1 MAPAP
6 RMELVG
12 KRFVCVGDSGREL
25 DVSRIHEWHWR
36 AGVIRAVSYRESS
49 NRELSVYVEFDDLE
63 WEKREWVK
71 VYEDFQIFLVEHQLV
86 WAKRKNPSQ
95 TQGSKSK
102 QLQWPALTFKS
113 VVGKAV
119 LHLLIAIE
127 FFVDKQLNF
136 IPGDSAFQLY
146 QDDID
151 SLSPVL
157 RDNPPLHEEVKAW
170 VKEQKVQEIF
180 MQGPYSLNGYRVR
193 VYRQDSAT
201 QWFTGI
207 ITYHDLL
214 SRTMIVMNDQV
225 LEPQNVDPSMVQMTF
240 LDDVVH
246 SLLKG
251 ENIGITS
258 RRRSR
263 SNQNSPAIHGHY
275 TRAQANSPRPV
286 MNSQTTSGKQNQQQR
301 IIRSNKRKESDSS
314 IPEEDKIKEDKC
326 ENPVKEEPSKSK
338 TKQSVNKRR
347 KQEEGEKQVTLERLK
362 ADNNSDTESS
372 ESENPIN
379 KVILDS
385 FSEQSSETELKTK
398 ITSDDTKNEGKPQ
411 NHTGTG
417 EQMVI
422 DNSTPCD
429 ERQEVKKDNEMQEPE
444 PVDKK
449 IDLQRTE
456 FGHQQSIKSHEV
468 TRGCIVEVK
477 TVSESVSSE
486 PSPDTMKKPSVQNS
500 ISDISNG
507 ALSDNLLHKATNIH
521 SHSLAS
527 QNLEINFI
535 NPTHSNINMRT
546 SDIQK
551 SEADLH
557 LNNKIICEIKS
568 QVNTFSTVNETNNR
582 SEKEKTANALGL
594 QPNTSIH
601 ITNKTNKLNK
611 TNTSPDMLKPKIS
624 YSCSPAAL
632 VTKSTSRCKNESSR
646 SSFQHVGARTIVETT
661 KSPLIVD
668 KNEHFTV
675 YRDPA
680 LVGPDTGAKPLSP
693 YLHPHLHPLHTSP
706 HSSCLTANSSHP
718 ALRAASHHL
727 SGSPRTSA
735 TNNCHVLSSAPPHSV
750 HSSHHLP
757 AVLPGVPSASLVC
770 GHLDSVHVRN
780 LNPLSL
786 AHHQQQF
793 LQQHSPQL
801 LGQNHPSAYNQLGLY
816 PILWQY
822 PNGTHLSPGL
832 SMTSS
837 KWVHPENPLSAE
849 ASLRRNASS
858 PWLPQH
864 TTVTSAD
871 SLGLLSHIPVRPASA
886 EPHRPLKLASHSS
899 PPLSK
904 ATADHQK
911 EEIDKKTSVNSK
923 RSVTAVQMKLELNHD
938 RHSHGLESQLA
949 RGFTSTAFC
958 QSKEKRSPQEQSE
971 NHNKYNEERR
981 RILQESIEVAR
992 FASTIKTNE
1001 AAKDAYSRIP
1011 SLPADGLKPQSIKQD
1026 RETEHCAIELY
1037 TSKNSVPHS
1046 MPQSNYFTTLSNSV
1060 VNEPPRLYL
1069 SKDTIHPYAEK
1080 TNPSTPTLL
1089 PYNKTLSKPPPLIKH
1104 HPESEGLVVKITEQ
1118 FSHQVTSQATS
1129 SNNIDHGRTREQ
1141 LSISPSNPLRGMPS
1155 LHRAPVYQ
1163 PSSHHI
1169 TERKEGNYR
1178 NLSPPTL
1185 TPIQPVNAAKISE
1198 LQKPPTLLPEP
1209 RADGKICMHNSAVAS
1224 LDAWKNVKPVCRLEN
1239 NNKVASASVIVKPP
1253 SIAKQENKVEIQT
1266 NSKDSG
1272 RERLLMQSN
1281 PIDDLKA
1288 SKVKEVWRTNLPN
1301 VNLDTTGTEHEK
1313 NFKALLPDNNSKS
1326 VAATDLL
1333 CKSSTDSSASATPAT
1348 KILSS
1353 NETNITYCSS
1363 YTTLTNSVAGH
1374 VVPKTSTHFGTQI
1387 QECKINTTSATVF
1400 STAAA
1405 RTGSTTQ
1412 NNTGV
1417 SNTIDYYQ
1425 LKKHKAA
1432 LAMAHSG
1439 STTAN
1444 NSNESASLK
1453 SEKSAASLSPS
1464 NTGTI
1469 DVSCQASSV
1478 TNGQIIQSSQPSYHT
1493 KLKKAWLT
1501 RHSEEDKNTTKVGN
1515 TETTGKDARKLII
1528 VHPLASTS
1536 NDVDKT
1542 GQSEEEKTEQ
1552 EERKTRRGTK
1562 RIYESGSESD
1572 ASDESENKS
1581 EHRVK
1586 RQPKPT
1592 YKKRQND
1599 LQKRKADTEREE
1611 EEVKP
1616 HGTLYRNTKEKEKNK
1631 IKLQS
1636 DGLPR
1641 SVLKDWRK
1649 VKKLKQT
1656 GEPFLQDGSCSEIAP
1671 NLQKCRECR
1680 MVRYRKNEEFSQS
1693 AVFCRFYYF
1702 RRLAFS
1708 KNAVLRIDG
1717 FSTPDQ
1723 YDDEAI
1729 NLWLPSDSTDVDLD
1743 VGSSKYILRNIGD
1756 KFCQIETS
1764 EKNAMS
1770 WLKPDAKIAWKRAVK
1785 GVQEMCDACEATL
1798 FNIHWVCQKCG
1809 FVVCLDCYEARE
1821 RRGSKADKEI
1831 YVWLKCVKGQVHDSK
1846 NLMPTQII
1854 PVLMDIG
1861 DIMRSI
1867 KGTQEIAPQD
1877 PSTSEQSVQ
1886 LTKLS
1891 TTNGVSQS
1899 ALNQNTIISVAK
1911 QHSACENPKTNGNS
1925 NSPENDITT
1934 EKTKESPLAKAV
1946 KIEIS
1951 QVGKKE
1957 DCKTT
1962 TVCLTNE
1969 HGSTLRDLLT
1979 STAEKLQLGSTD
1991 AGIAFAP
1998 VFSAGTPTGRG
2009 ARSMPN
2015 LLDDII
2021 ASVVE
2026 NKIPASKS
2034 MKFSCKEGTKQN
2046 SQGEAKK
2053 LNVDMISKIH
2063 SEVPHSWLCDGFLL
2077 WLQDPGNPSNWKIF
2091 RECWRRDQPVLV
2103 SGVHKKLNSN
2113 IWKPE
2118 SFREEFRDQKVDL
2131 INYKDGSMIS
2141 SVRIQDFWD
2150 GFEDLTKRFKSKSGE
2165 SMLLKLKDW
2174 PSGEDFR
2181 TTMPSRFDDLMKNL
2195 PLPEYCDPEGNL
2207 NLASRLPNFF
2217 VRPDLGP
2224 RLYSAY
2230 GQSTIKEHGTI
2241 NLHLDIADVVNVLV
2255 YVGVPKGNGNN
2266 HRAAILTKI
2275 DEDEVDET
2283 TKKRLKDGDET
2294 PGALWHIF
2302 SAKDTNK
2309 IRAFLQKANEEQD
2322 QDQESLEHDPIRD
2335 QTCYLNKKLRR
2346 KLYEECGIRSWSIFQ
2361 FLGDAV
2367 LIPAGA
2373 LRQMQS
2379 IYSCIQVSEDFVSPE
2394 HTVQSF
2400 HLTQELRHQSKHE
2413 INYEDKLQIKNII
2426 YHSVKDAVGI
2436 LRMHEEKLSNTQ
2448 QDA

>member
-1 MAPAP
+1 
-6 RMELVG
+6 
-12 KRFVCVGDSGREL
+12 
-25 DVSRIHEWHWR
+25 
-36 AGVIRAVSYRESS
+36 
-49 NRELSVYVEFDDLE
+49 
-63 WEKREWVK
+63 
-71 VYEDFQIFLVEHQLV
+71 
-86 WAKRKNPSQ
+86 
-95 TQGSKSK
+95 
-102 QLQWPALTFKS
+102 
-113 VVGKAV
+113 
-119 LHLLIAIE
+119 
-127 FFVDKQLNF
+127 
-136 IPGDSAFQLY
+136 
-146 QDDID
+146 
-151 SLSPVL
+151 
-157 RDNPPLHEEVKAW
+157 
-170 VKEQKVQEIF
+170 

-263 SNQNSPAIHGHY
+263 SNQNSAAVHGHY
-275 TRAQANSPRPV
+275 TRAQANSPRPT
-286 MNSQTTSGKQNQQQR
+286 MNSQTASGKQSQQQQR

-314 IPEEDKIKEDKC
+314 VPEEDKIKEC
-326 ENPVKEEPSKSK
+326 ENPVKEDSSKNK
-338 TKQSVNKRR
+338 TKQSANKRR
-347 KQEEGEKQVTLERLK
+347 KPEEDEKQVTLERLK
-362 ADNNSDTESS
+362 ADNNFNTESS
-372 ESENPIN
+372 DSENSIN
-379 KVILDS
+379 KVIFYS
-385 FSEQSSETELKTK
+385 SSEQSSETELKNK
-398 ITSDDTKNEGKPQ
+398 ITSDDSKDEGKSQ
-411 NHTGTG
+411 NNAGTG

-422 DNSTPCD
+422 DNSSPCN
-429 ERQEVKKDNEMQEPE
+429 EMQEVKKDNETQRPE

-449 IDLQRTE
+449 IDLKKTE
-456 FGHQQSIKSHEV
+456 IGQSQSIKSQEV
-468 TRGCIVEVK
+468 TRGCIVEIK
-477 TVSESVSSE
+477 TTSKSVSEE
-486 PSPDTMKKPSVQNS
+486 TSPDIMLKPSVNKS

-507 ALSDNLLHKATNIH
+507 ILSDNLLHKAANIS

-527 QNLEINFI
+527 QKLKINFI
-535 NPTHSNINMRT
+535 NPMHSVINKRT
-546 SDIQK
+546 SDIRK

-557 LNNKIICEIKS
+557 LNNKISSKVKS
-568 QVNTFSTVNETNNR
+568 QVNTFSTVNETHNR
-582 SEKEKTANALGL
+582 SEKEKTSNVSGL
-594 QPNTSIH
+594 QSIASVHATDEINKPNKA
-601 ITNKTNKLNK
+601 N
-611 TNTSPDMLKPKIS
+611 PDTLKPKIS
-624 YSCSPAAL
+624 YPCSPAAS
-632 VTKSTSRCKNESSR
+632 VSRPTSRSKNESSR
-646 SSFQHVGARTIVETT
+646 SSFQPVGTRTVVETT

-680 LVGPDTGAKPLSP
+680 LVGPDTGAKSLSP
-693 YLHPHLHPLHTSP
+693 YLHPHLHPLHTSS
-706 HSSCLTANSSHP
+706 HSTCLTTNSSHP

-735 TNNCHVLSSAPPHSV
+735 ATNNAHALSSVPPQSV
-750 HSSHHLP
+750 HSSHLLP

-770 GHLDSVHVRN
+770 GHLDSVHARN
-780 LNPLSL
+780 LNPLTL

-793 LQQHSPQL
+793 LQQQSPQL
-801 LGQNHPSAYNQLGLY
+801 LGQTHPSAPYNQLGLY
-816 PILWQY
+816 PIIWQY
-822 PNGTHLSPGL
+822 PNGTHLSSGL

-837 KWVHPENPLSAE
+837 KWVHPDNPVSAE

-864 TTVTSAD
+864 TTMTSAD
-871 SLGLLSHIPVRPASA
+871 GLGLLSHIPVRPASA

-904 ATADHQK
+904 ATLDHQK
-911 EEIDKKTSVNSK
+911 EEIDKKTLIDSL
-923 RSVTAVQMKLELNHD
+923 RSVTPAQMKLEFDHE
-938 RHSHGLESQLA
+938 RHSYGLESQLP
-949 RGFTSTAFC
+949 RGFMSTVFC
-958 QSKEKRSPQEQSE
+958 QGKQKRSPQEQSDS
-971 NHNKYNEERR
+971 HNKYKEESR

-992 FASTIKTNE
+992 FASAIKTNE
-1001 AAKDAYSRIP
+1001 VVKDAYSRIP
-1011 SLPADGLKPQSIKQD
+1011 SLPTDSPKPQSIKQD

-1069 SKDTIHPYAEK
+1069 SKDTGHPYAEK
-1080 TNPSTPTLL
+1080 MNPSTPPLL
-1089 PYNKTLSKPPPLIKH
+1089 SYNKTLSKPPPLIKH
-1104 HPESEGLVVKITEQ
+1104 HPEGEGLVGKITEQ
-1118 FSHQVTSQATS
+1118 FTHQVTSQATNS
-1129 SNNIDHGRTREQ
+1129 SNIDHRRTREQ
-1141 LSISPSNPLRGMPS
+1141 LSSSPSNPVRGMPS

-1163 PSSHHI
+1163 PPSHHI
-1169 TERKEGNYR
+1169 AERKEGNYR

-1185 TPIQPVNAAKISE
+1185 TPIQPVNAAKLSE

-1209 RADGKICMHNSAVAS
+1209 SADVKTYMNNPAVVS
-1224 LDAWKNVKPVCRLEN
+1224 LDIWKTGAGSHGKPVCHLEN
-1239 NNKVASASVIVKPP
+1239 NKVLQVAPASVIVRPL
-1253 SIAKQENKVEIQT
+1253 STAKQENKVEIQS

-1272 RERLLMQSN
+1272 RERSLMQSN
-1281 PIDDLKA
+1281 PIDYLKA
-1288 SKVKEVWRTNLPN
+1288 SKVKEVWRIILPN
-1301 VNLDTTGTEHEK
+1301 LNLDTTGAEQEK
-1313 NFKALLPDNNSKS
+1313 SFKTFQPGNSS
-1326 VAATDLL
+1326 QSLAATNSLCSRRTDL
-1333 CKSSTDSSASATPAT
+1333 SAPAAPAT
-1348 KILSS
+1348 NILSG
-1353 NETNITYCSS
+1353 NETSITYSS
-1363 YTTLTNSVAGH
+1363 YTKVTNSVAGH
-1374 VVPKTSTHFGTQI
+1374 VIPKTSAKFGTHI
-1387 QECKINTTSATVF
+1387 QECKIKTTSAAVF
-1400 STAAA
+1400 STAGA

-1417 SNTIDYYQ
+1417 SNTTDYYQ

-1444 NSNESASLK
+1444 NNESASLK
-1453 SEKSAASLSPS
+1453 SEKSSASLSPH

-1469 DVSCQASSV
+1469 DTSLKANSL
-1478 TNGQIIQSSQPSYHT
+1478 TNGQTTQSSQPSYHT

-1501 RHSEEDKNTTKVGN
+1501 RHSEEDKNTSKIEN
-1515 TETTGKDARKLII
+1515 TETTEKDAKKLIT
-1528 VHPLASTS
+1528 VNPLASTS
-1536 NDVDKT
+1536 NDADKT

-1552 EERKTRRGTK
+1552 EERKMRRGTK

-1599 LQKRKADTEREE
+1599 LQKRKGEEREE

-1616 HGTLYRNTKEKEKNK
+1616 NGTLYRNTKEKEKSK

-1743 VGSSKYILRNIGD
+1743 VESSKYILRNVGD

-1764 EKNAMS
+1764 EKTAMT

-1821 RRGSKADKEI
+1821 RMGSKADKEL
-1831 YVWLKCVKGQVHDSK
+1831 YVWLKCVKGQVHDPKS
-1846 NLMPTQII
+1846 LMPTQII
-1854 PVLMDIG
+1854 PGTVLADLG
-1861 DIMRSI
+1861 DTMHSI
-1867 KGTQEIAPQD
+1867 KDNWEIAAHCPC
-1877 PSTSEQSVQ
+1877 TSEQTVQ
-1886 LTKLS
+1886 LAKLS
-1891 TTNGVSQS
+1891 STNGVSQS
-1899 ALNQNTIISVAK
+1899 ILNRNTIISVAK
-1911 QHSACENPKTNGNS
+1911 QHSSSQNPETNGS
-1925 NSPENDITT
+1925 STSPESNVTT
-1934 EKTKESPLAKAV
+1934 ESKLAPSDSPLRWLADLAERKAREEKKETKELPVSRAV
-1946 KIEIS
+1946 KIELN
-1951 QVGKKE
+1951 QVDKIE
-1957 DCKTT
+1957 NCKAA
-1962 TVCLTNE
+1962 TVCLSSE

-1979 STAEKLQLGSTD
+1979 TTAGKLRLGSTD

-1998 VFSAGTPTGRG
+1998 VFSVGTPTGRG

-2015 LLDDII
+2015 FLDDII

-2034 MKFSCKEGTKQN
+2034 VKLSGKEETKQN
-2046 SQGEAKK
+2046 AQGEVKK
-2053 LNVDMISKIH
+2053 LNLDTIIKNH
-2063 SEVPHSWLCDGFLL
+2063 SEVPHSWLCDGCLL

-2091 RECWRRDQPVLV
+2091 RECWRREQPVLV
-2103 SGVHKKLNSN
+2103 SGVHKKLNFN

-2118 SFREEFRDQKVDL
+2118 SFSEEFGDQKVDL
-2131 INYKDGSMIS
+2131 VNCKDGSIIS

-2150 GFEDLTKRFKSKSGE
+2150 GFEDLTKRLKSKSGE

-2181 TTMPSRFDDLMKNL
+2181 TMMPARYDDLMKSL

-2217 VRPDLGP
+2217 VQPDLGP
-2224 RLYSAY
+2224 KLYSAY
-2230 GQSTIKEHGTI
+2230 GQTTVKEHGTT

-2266 HRAAILTKI
+2266 HRAAFMKKIEEDEI
-2275 DEDEVDET
+2275 DEN

-2309 IRAFLQKANEEQD
+2309 IRGFLRKVNEELG
-2322 QDQESLEHDPIRD
+2322 QESFEHDPIRD
-2335 QTCYLNKKLRR
+2335 QICYLNKKLRR
-2346 KLYEECGIRSWSIFQ
+2346 RLYEECGIHSWSIFQ
-2361 FLGDAV
+2361 FLGDAF

-2394 HTVQSF
+2394 HAVQSF

-2413 INYEDKLQIKNII
+2413 INYEDKLQVKNII
-2426 YHSVKDAVGI
+2426 YHSIKDAVGT
-2436 LRMHEEKLSNTQ
+2436 LRMHEEKVSNTQ
-2448 QDA
+2448 QNA

>member
-1 MAPAP
+1 MAVGPELVLPAQWSIALLVDFLTSQFWKQ
-6 RMELVG
+6 RMETSEDL
-12 KRFVCVGDSGREL
+12 
-25 DVSRIHEWHWR
+25 
-36 AGVIRAVSYRESS
+36 
-49 NRELSVYVEFDDLE
+49 VYVEFDDLE

-102 QLQWPALTFKS
+102 QIQWPALTFKS

-136 IPGDSAFQLY
+136 IPGDNAFQLY

-263 SNQNSPAIHGHY
+263 SNQNSPAVHGHY
-275 TRAQANSPRPV
+275 TRAQANSPRPM
-286 MNSQTTSGKQNQQQR
+286 MNSQITSGKQNQQQQR
-301 IIRSNKRKESDSS
+301 INRSNKRKESDSS

-326 ENPVKEEPSKSK
+326 ENPVKEESSKNK

-347 KQEEGEKQVTLERLK
+347 KQEEGEKQATLERLK
-362 ADNNSDTESS
+362 DDNISDTESS
-372 ESENPIN
+372 ESENSIH

-385 FSEQSSETELKTK
+385 SFEQSSEMELKTK
-398 ITSDDTKNEGKPQ
+398 ITSDDTKDEGESQ
-411 NHTGTG
+411 FHTGTG
-417 EQMVI
+417 EQMVLG
-422 DNSTPCD
+422 NSTPCD
-429 ERQEVKKDNEMQEPE
+429 ETQEVKKHSEMQELE
-444 PVDKK
+444 PADKK

-456 FGHQQSIKSHEV
+456 FGHQQSIKSHEI
-468 TRGCIVEVK
+468 TRGCIIELK
-477 TVSESVSSE
+477 TTSESVCLE
-486 PSPDTMKKPSVQNS
+486 HSPDAMKNATVQKS

-507 ALSDNLLHKATNIH
+507 TLSDNLHHRIANIH

-527 QNLEINFI
+527 QNLEINLI
-535 NPTHSNINMRT
+535 SPVHLNINKHT
-546 SDIQK
+546 SAIQK
-551 SEADLH
+551 SKADLH
-557 LNNKIICEIKS
+557 LNNKITCEVRS
-568 QVNTFSTVNETNNR
+568 QINTFSTVSETNNR
-582 SEKEKTANALGL
+582 PEKEKTADASGL
-594 QPNTSIH
+594 QPNACNH
-601 ITNKTNKLNK
+601 AANKTNKLSK
-611 TNTSPDMLKPKIS
+611 TNTSLDTLKPKIS
-624 YSCSPAAL
+624 YPCSPTAS
-632 VTKSTSRCKNESSR
+632 VTKATSRCKNESSR
-646 SSFQHVGARTIVETT
+646 SIFQHVVTRTVVETT

-668 KNEHFTV
+668 RNERFTV

-680 LVGPDTGAKPLSP
+680 LVGLDTGTKPLSP
-693 YLHPHLHPLHTSP
+693 YFHPHLHPLHTSS
-706 HSSCLTANSSHP
+706 HSSCLTTNSSHP
-718 ALRAASHHL
+718 VLRTASHHL
-727 SGSPRTSA
+727 SGSPRPSA
-735 TNNCHVLSSAPPHSV
+735 TNNAHVLSSALPHSV

-780 LNPLSL
+780 LNPLTL

-801 LGQNHPSAYNQLGLY
+801 LSQAHPSAYSQLGLY
-816 PILWQY
+816 PIIWQY

-837 KWVHPENPLSAE
+837 KWVHPENPLSTE

-886 EPHRPLKLASHSS
+886 EPHRRLKLASHSS

-904 ATADHQK
+904 ATVDHQK
-911 EEIDKKTSVNSK
+911 EEIDKIASGNSK
-923 RSVTAVQMKLELNHD
+923 HLVTAAQMKLEFNHD

-958 QSKEKRSPQEQSE
+958 QSKETRSPQEQSE
-971 NHNKYNEERR
+971 SHNKYNEERR

-992 FASTIKTNE
+992 FASTIKINE
-1001 AAKDAYSRIP
+1001 VAKDAYSRIP
-1011 SLPADGLKPQSIKQD
+1011 SLPADGPKPQSIKQD
-1026 RETEHCAIELY
+1026 RETEHCAIEFY

-1069 SKDTIHPYAEK
+1069 SKDTVHPYAEK
-1080 TNPSTPTLL
+1080 TNSSTPTLL
-1089 PYNKTLSKPPPLIKH
+1089 SHNKTLSKPPPLIKH
-1104 HPESEGLVVKITEQ
+1104 HPESEGLVGKITEQ
-1118 FSHQVTSQATS
+1118 FSHQVTSQPTS

-1163 PSSHHI
+1163 SSSHHV
-1169 TERKEGNYR
+1169 TERREGNYR

-1209 RADGKICMHNSAVAS
+1209 RAGGKICVHNPAIAS
-1224 LDAWKNVKPVCRLEN
+1224 LDVWKTGKPVCHLEN
-1239 NNKVASASVIVKPP
+1239 KCKVAPASVIVKPH
-1253 SIAKQENKVEIQT
+1253 SIARQENKVEMQT
-1266 NSKDSG
+1266 NSKHSG
-1272 RERLLMQSN
+1272 GEGLLMQSN
-1281 PIDDLKA
+1281 PVDDLKA
-1288 SKVKEVWRTNLPN
+1288 SKIKEVWRTNLPT
-1301 VNLDTTGTEHEK
+1301 VNLDTTGAEHEK

-1326 VAATDLL
+1326 VAVTNLCNSRTDP
-1333 CKSSTDSSASATPAT
+1333 SASAAPETT
-1348 KILSS
+1348 ILSGS
-1353 NETNITYCSS
+1353 ETNVTYCSS
-1363 YTTLTNSVAGH
+1363 YTTLTNSVTGH
-1374 VVPKTSTHFGTQI
+1374 VAPKTSTHFGSQI
-1387 QECKINTTSATVF
+1387 QECRISTTSTAVL
-1400 STAAA
+1400 STATA
-1405 RTGSTTQ
+1405 RTGSATQ

-1439 STTAN
+1439 STTAH
-1444 NSNESASLK
+1444 SIESASPK
-1453 SEKSAASLSPS
+1453 SEKSAASLSPN

-1469 DVSCQASSV
+1469 DVPCKANSV
-1478 TNGQIIQSSQPSYHT
+1478 TNGQTIQSSYHT

-1501 RHSEEDKNTTKVGN
+1501 RHSEEDKNTSKVEN
-1515 TETTGKDARKLII
+1515 TETTGKDTKNLIP

-1536 NDVDKT
+1536 NDVHKT
-1542 GQSEEEKTEQ
+1542 GQSEEEKNEQ

-1586 RQPKPT
+1586 RKPKPT

-1599 LQKRKADTEREE
+1599 LQKRKADTEKEE

-1616 HGTLYRNTKEKEKNK
+1616 YSTVYRNTKEKEKNK

-1680 MVRYRKNEEFSQS
+1680 MVRYRKNEEFNQS

-1708 KNAVLRIDG
+1708 KNAVLRVDG

-1729 NLWLPSDSTDVDLD
+1729 NLWLPSDSTNMDLD
-1743 VGSSKYILRNIGD
+1743 IGSSKYILRTIGE
-1756 KFCQIETS
+1756 KFYQMETS
-1764 EKNAMS
+1764 EKTAMNL
-1770 WLKPDAKIAWKRAVK
+1770 LKPDAKIAWKRAVK

-1821 RRGSKADKEI
+1821 KRSSKADKEF

-1846 NLMPTQII
+1846 TLMPTQII
-1854 PVLMDIG
+1854 PDTVLTDIG
-1861 DIMRSI
+1861 DMMRSI
-1867 KGTQEIAPQD
+1867 KDIWEIARHD

-1886 LTKLS
+1886 FSKLF

-1899 ALNQNTIISVAK
+1899 VLNRNTIISVAK
-1911 QHSACENPKTNGNS
+1911 QRSACENPKTNGSS
-1925 NSPENDITT
+1925 NNPENDITT
-1934 EKTKESPLAKAV
+1934 EKIKELPVSKAV
-1946 KIEIS
+1946 KIELS
-1951 QVGKKE
+1951 QVDKE

-1962 TVCLTNE
+1962 TVCLNHE

-1979 STAEKLQLGSTD
+1979 STAGKLQLGSTD

-1998 VFSAGTPTGRG
+1998 VFSAGTPTSRG

-2034 MKFSCKEGTKQN
+2034 VKLSCKEGSKQN
-2046 SQGEAKK
+2046 SQGETKK
-2053 LNVDMISKIH
+2053 LNIDMISKSH
-2063 SEVPHSWLCDGFLL
+2063 SEIPHSWLCDGFLL

-2091 RECWRRDQPVLV
+2091 RECWRQDQPVLV

-2118 SFREEFRDQKVDL
+2118 SFCEEFGDQKVDL
-2131 INYKDGSMIS
+2131 VNYKDGSIIS

-2150 GFEDLTKRFKSKSGE
+2150 GFEDLTKRFKSKCGE

-2230 GQSTIKEHGTI
+2230 GQSTVKEHGTI
-2241 NLHLDIADVVNVLV
+2241 NLHLDIADVFNVLV
-2255 YVGVPKGNGNN
+2255 YIGVPKGNANN

-2275 DEDEVDET
+2275 EEDEIDEN

-2309 IRAFLQKANEEQD
+2309 IRTFLQKANED
-2322 QDQESLEHDPIRD
+2322 QGQESLEHDSIRD
-2335 QTCYLNKKLRR
+2335 HTCYLNKKLRL
-2346 KLYEECGIRSWSIFQ
+2346 KLYKECGIRSWSIFQ
-2361 FLGDAV
+2361 FLGDAL

-2373 LRQMQS
+2373 LRQMQN
-2379 IYSCIQVSEDFVSPE
+2379 IHSCIQVSEDFVSPE
-2394 HTVQSF
+2394 HTLQSF

-2413 INYEDKLQIKNII
+2413 INYEDKLQVKNII

-2436 LRMHEEKLSNTQ
+2436 LRMHKEKLSNAQ
-2448 QDA
+2448 QNA

>member
-12 KRFVCVGDSGREL
+12 KRFVCVGNSGREL
-25 DVSRIHEWHWR
+25 DVSRIHEWQWR
-36 AGVIRAVSYRESS
+36 AGVIRAVSYREAS

-71 VYEDFQIFLVEHQLV
+71 VYEDFQIFMVEHQLV

-102 QLQWPALTFKS
+102 QIQWPALTFKS

-157 RDNPPLHEEVKAW
+157 RDNPSLHEEVKAW

-263 SNQNSPAIHGHY
+263 SNQNSPAVHGHY

-286 MNSQTTSGKQNQQQR
+286 MNSQTTSGKQNQQQQR
-301 IIRSNKRKESDSS
+301 INRSNKRKESDSS
-314 IPEEDKIKEDKC
+314 IPEEDEIKEDRW
-326 ENPVKEEPSKSK
+326 ENPVKEESPKNK

-347 KQEEGEKQVTLERLK
+347 KQEDEKQVTLERLK

-372 ESENPIN
+372 EAENSIN

-385 FSEQSSETELKTK
+385 SFEQSSEMELKTK
-398 ITSDDTKNEGKPQ
+398 ITSDDTKDEGKSQ

-429 ERQEVKKDNEMQEPE
+429 ERQEKEENEMQESE
-444 PVDKK
+444 LVDKK

-456 FGHQQSIKSHEV
+456 FGHQQRIKSHEANQ
-468 TRGCIVEVK
+468 GCIVEVK
-477 TVSESVSSE
+477 TTSESVSSE
-486 PSPDTMKKPSVQNS
+486 PSADAMKNTFVQK
-500 ISDISNG
+500 SDISNG
-507 ALSDNLLHKATNIH
+507 TLSDNLLHKTANIH
-521 SHSLAS
+521 SYSLAS
-527 QNLEINFI
+527 QNLEINLI
-535 NPTHSNINMRT
+535 NPVHLNINKRT

-551 SEADLH
+551 SKADLH
-557 LNNKIICEIKS
+557 LNNKITYEVKS
-568 QVNTFSTVNETNNR
+568 QVNAFSTVSETNNR
-582 SEKEKTANALGL
+582 SEKEKTANASGL
-594 QPNTSIH
+594 QPNAPIH
-601 ITNKTNKLNK
+601 ATNKTNKLNK
-611 TNTSPDMLKPKIS
+611 TNTSPDTLKSKIS
-624 YSCSPAAL
+624 YSCSTTAS
-632 VTKSTSRCKNESSR
+632 VTKPTSRCKNESSR
-646 SSFQHVGARTIVETT
+646 SSFQHVGTRTVVETT

-668 KNEHFTV
+668 KNERFTV

-693 YLHPHLHPLHTSP
+693 YFHPHLHPLHTSS
-706 HSSCLTANSSHP
+706 HSSCLTTSSSHP
-718 ALRAASHHL
+718 AIRAVSHHL

-735 TNNCHVLSSAPPHSV
+735 TNNAHVLSSAPAHSV

-757 AVLPGVPSASLVC
+757 AVLPGVPPASLVC

-780 LNPLSL
+780 LNPLTL

-801 LGQNHPSAYNQLGLY
+801 LGQTHPSAYNQLGLY
-816 PILWQY
+816 PIIWQY
-822 PNGTHLSPGL
+822 PNGTHLSPSL
-832 SMTSS
+832 NMNSS

-904 ATADHQK
+904 ATVDHQK

-923 RSVTAVQMKLELNHD
+923 RSVTAAQMKLEFNHD
-938 RHSHGLESQLA
+938 RHSHGLESQLH

-958 QSKEKRSPQEQSE
+958 QSKEKRSPQEQTES
-971 NHNKYNEERR
+971 HNKYNEERR

-992 FASTIKTNE
+992 FASTIKINE
-1001 AAKDAYSRIP
+1001 VAKDAYSRMP
-1011 SLPADGLKPQSIKQD
+1011 SLPADGPKPQSIKQD

-1069 SKDTIHPYAEK
+1069 SKDTVHPYAEK

-1089 PYNKTLSKPPPLIKH
+1089 SFNKTLSKPPPLIKH
-1104 HPESEGLVVKITEQ
+1104 HPETEGLVGKITEQ

-1129 SNNIDHGRTREQ
+1129 SNNTDHGRTREQ

-1169 TERKEGNYR
+1169 TERREGNYR

-1209 RADGKICMHNSAVAS
+1209 RADGKICMHNPAVAS
-1224 LDAWKNVKPVCRLEN
+1224 RDSWKTGKPVCHLEN
-1239 NNKVASASVIVKPP
+1239 NNKAAPASVIVKSP
-1253 SIAKQENKVEIQT
+1253 SIARQENKVEIQT

-1272 RERLLMQSN
+1272 GESLIMQSN
-1281 PIDDLKA
+1281 SIDDFKA
-1288 SKVKEVWRTNLPN
+1288 SKIKEMWRTNMPN
-1301 VNLDTTGTEHEK
+1301 VNVDTTGAEHEK
-1313 NFKALLPDNNSKS
+1313 NFKALLPDTNSKS
-1326 VAATDLL
+1326 VAATNLL
-1333 CKSSTDSSASATPAT
+1333 CNSRTDPSAPAAPAT

-1353 NETNITYCSS
+1353 SETNITYCSS
-1363 YTTLTNSVAGH
+1363 YTALTNSVAGH
-1374 VVPKTSTHFGTQI
+1374 VAPKTSTDFGTQI
-1387 QECKINTTSATVF
+1387 QECKINTTSAAVL

-1439 STTAN
+1439 STTAHN
-1444 NSNESASLK
+1444 NNESASLK
-1453 SEKSAASLSPS
+1453 SEKSAASLSP
-1464 NTGTI
+1464 NNIAI
-1469 DVSCQASSV
+1469 DVSCRANSV
-1478 TNGQIIQSSQPSYHT
+1478 TNGQTIQSSQPSYHT

-1501 RHSEEDKNTTKVGN
+1501 RHSEEDKNTSKVEN
-1515 TETTGKDARKLII
+1515 TETTGKDAKKLIT

-1536 NDVDKT
+1536 NDVLKT
-1542 GQSEEEKTEQ
+1542 SQSEEEKNEQ

-1572 ASDESENKS
+1572 ASDGSENKS

-1586 RQPKPT
+1586 RKPKPT

-1616 HGTLYRNTKEKEKNK
+1616 HGTLYRNAKEKERNK

-1743 VGSSKYILRNIGD
+1743 IRSSKYILRNIGD

-1764 EKNAMS
+1764 EKTAMNL
-1770 WLKPDAKIAWKRAVK
+1770 LKPDANIAWKRAVK

-1821 RRGSKADKEI
+1821 RRGSKADKEL

-1854 PVLMDIG
+1854 PGTVLTDIG
-1861 DIMRSI
+1861 DMMRSI
-1867 KGTQEIAPQD
+1867 KDIWEIAPHD
-1877 PSTSEQSVQ
+1877 PSTSEQSVR
-1886 LTKLS
+1886 LAKLS

-1899 ALNQNTIISVAK
+1899 VLNQNTIISVAK
-1911 QHSACENPKTNGNS
+1911 QHSACENPKTNGSS
-1925 NSPENDITT
+1925 NNPENDITT
-1934 EKTKESPLAKAV
+1934 EKTKELSVSKAV
-1946 KIEIS
+1946 KIELS
-1951 QVGKKE
+1951 QVDKKE
-1957 DCKTT
+1957 DCKTP
-1962 TVCLTNE
+1962 TVCLSNE

-1979 STAEKLQLGSTD
+1979 STAGKLQLGSTD

-2034 MKFSCKEGTKQN
+2034 VKLSWKEGTKQN
-2046 SQGEAKK
+2046 SQGEVKK
-2053 LNVDMISKIH
+2053 LNTDMISKSH
-2063 SEVPHSWLCDGFLL
+2063 SEIPHSWLCDGFLL

-2118 SFREEFRDQKVDL
+2118 SFREEFGDQKVDL
-2131 INYKDGSMIS
+2131 VNYKDGSIIS

-2165 SMLLKLKDW
+2165 SVLLKLKDW

-2207 NLASRLPNFF
+2207 NLACRLPNFF

-2224 RLYSAY
+2224 RLCSAY
-2230 GQSTIKEHGTI
+2230 GQSTAKEHGTI

-2255 YVGVPKGNGNN
+2255 YVGLPKGNANN

-2275 DEDEVDET
+2275 EEDEIDEN
-2283 TKKRLKDGDET
+2283 TKKRLKDSDET

-2309 IRAFLQKANEEQD
+2309 IRKFLQKANED
-2322 QDQESLEHDPIRD
+2322 QGQESLEHEPIRD

-2346 KLYEECGIRSWSIFQ
+2346 KLYEECGIRSWAIFQ

-2367 LIPAGA
+2367 FIPAGA

-2379 IYSCIQVSEDFVSPE
+2379 IHSCIQVSEDFVSPE

-2413 INYEDKLQIKNII
+2413 INYEDKLQVKNII

-2436 LRMHEEKLSNTQ
+2436 LRMHEEKLSSSQ
-2448 QDA
+2448 QNA

>member
-1 MAPAP
+1 MAPGP

-25 DVSRIHEWHWR
+25 DVSRIHEWQWR
-36 AGVIRAVSYRESS
+36 AGVIRAVSYRELC

-95 TQGSKSK
+95 TQGSKNK
-102 QLQWPALTFKS
+102 QIQWPALTFKS

-119 LHLLIAIE
+119 LHLLIAVE

-157 RDNPPLHEEVKAW
+157 RDNPLLHEEVKAW

-263 SNQNSPAIHGHY
+263 SNQNSPVVHGHY
-275 TRAQANSPRPV
+275 TRAQANSPRPM
-286 MNSQTTSGKQNQQQR
+286 MNSQTTPGKQNQQQQR

-314 IPEEDKIKEDKC
+314 IPEEDKIKEDKS
-326 ENPVKEEPSKSK
+326 ENPVKEESSKNK
-338 TKQSVNKRR
+338 KKQSVNKRR
-347 KQEEGEKQVTLERLK
+347 KPEESEKQVTLERLK
-362 ADNNSDTESS
+362 ADNSDTESS
-372 ESENPIN
+372 ESETSIN

-385 FSEQSSETELKTK
+385 SSEQSSETELKN
-398 ITSDDTKNEGKPQ
+398 TSDDNKDEGKSQ
-411 NHTGTG
+411 NNTGTG
-417 EQMVI
+417 EQMAV
-422 DNSTPCD
+422 DNSPSYD
-429 ERQEVKKDNEMQEPE
+429 DMQEVKKDNESQRPE
-444 PVDKK
+444 PIDKK
-449 IDLQRTE
+449 IDLLRTE
-456 FGHQQSIKSHEV
+456 FGHQQTIKLQEV
-468 TRGCIVEVK
+468 ARGCIVEVK
-477 TVSESVSSE
+477 TTSESVSSKL
-486 PSPDTMKKPSVQNS
+486 SPDTMQKSSVQKS
-500 ISDISNG
+500 VSDVSNG
-507 ALSDNLLHKATNIH
+507 TLSDNLVHKGVNIH
-521 SHSLAS
+521 SNSLAS
-527 QNLEINFI
+527 ENLEINFI
-535 NPTHSNINMRT
+535 NPMQSVLNNLT
-546 SDIQK
+546 SDIRK

-557 LNNKIICEIKS
+557 LNNKIAIKVKS
-568 QVNTFSTVNETNNR
+568 QVNAFSTVNETSNR
-582 SEKEKTANALGL
+582 SKKEKAFNASGL
-594 QPNTSIH
+594 QSTASAHAPNKI
-601 ITNKTNKLNK
+601 NKLSK
-611 TNTSPDMLKPKIS
+611 TNTSPDMLKPKIF
-624 YSCSPAAL
+624 YPCSPTAS
-632 VTKSTSRCKNESSR
+632 VTKPTSRCKNESR
-646 SSFQHVGARTIVETT
+646 SSFQHVGTRTVVETA

-680 LVGPDTGAKPLSP
+680 LIGPDTGAKPLSP
-693 YLHPHLHPLHTSP
+693 YLRPHLHPLHNSS
-706 HSSCLTANSSHP
+706 HSTCLTTNSSHP
-718 ALRAASHHL
+718 ALRAGSHHL
-727 SGSPRTSA
+727 SGSPRMSA
-735 TNNCHVLSSAPPHSV
+735 TNNAHVLSCAPPHSV

-780 LNPLSL
+780 LNPLTL

-793 LQQHSPQL
+793 LQQQAPQL
-801 LGQNHPSAYNQLGLY
+801 LGQTHPSAYSQLGLY
-816 PILWQY
+816 PIIWQY
-822 PNGTHLSPGL
+822 PNGSHLPPGL

-837 KWVHPENPLSAE
+837 KWVHPENRLNAE

-904 ATADHQK
+904 ATIDHQK
-911 EEIDKKTSVNSK
+911 EEIDKKTLVDSK
-923 RSVTAVQMKLELNHD
+923 HSVTAAQMKLEFNHD
-938 RHSHGLESQLA
+938 RHLHGLESQLA
-949 RGFTSTAFC
+949 RGFTSTALC
-958 QSKEKRSPQEQSE
+958 QSKEKRSPQEQSDSY
-971 NHNKYNEERR
+971 NKYNEERR

-992 FASTIKTNE
+992 FASAIKTNE
-1001 AAKDAYSRIP
+1001 VVKDAYSRIP
-1011 SLPADGLKPQSIKQD
+1011 SLPADGPKSQSIKQD
-1026 RETEHCAIELY
+1026 REAEHCAIELY

-1060 VNEPPRLYL
+1060 VNEPPRIYL
-1069 SKDTIHPYAEK
+1069 SKDTVHPYSEK

-1089 PYNKTLSKPPPLIKH
+1089 SYNKTLSKPPPLIKR
-1104 HPESEGLVVKITEQ
+1104 HPEGEGLVGKITEQ
-1118 FSHQVTSQATS
+1118 FSNQVTSQATN
-1129 SNNIDHGRTREQ
+1129 SNNIDHRRTREHI
-1141 LSISPSNPLRGMPS
+1141 SISPSNPLRGMPS

-1163 PSSHHI
+1163 PPSHHI

-1185 TPIQPVNAAKISE
+1185 TPIQPVNAAKLSE

-1209 RADGKICMHNSAVAS
+1209 RADGKICMHNPAVAS
-1224 LDAWKNVKPVCRLEN
+1224 IDIWRTGVGSLGKPAYHIENN
-1239 NNKVASASVIVKPP
+1239 NNKVAPASVIVRPP
-1253 SIAKQENKVEIQT
+1253 SIAKQENKVEIQI
-1266 NSKDSG
+1266 NSKNSG

-1288 SKVKEVWRTNLPN
+1288 SKVKEVWRTSLPN
-1301 VNLDTTGTEHEK
+1301 VNLDTTGAEHEK
-1313 NFKALLPDNNSKS
+1313 NFKAFLLDNNSKS
-1326 VAATDLL
+1326 VVATNSL
-1333 CKSSTDSSASATPAT
+1333 CNSRTDPSVSAVPAT
-1348 KILSS
+1348 KILSG
-1353 NETNITYCSS
+1353 NETNITYGSS
-1363 YTTLTNSVAGH
+1363 YTTVTNSVAGH
-1374 VVPKTSTHFGTQI
+1374 VISKTSTHFRTEI
-1387 QECKINTTSATVF
+1387 QECKIITTTSTAVF
-1400 STAAA
+1400 STAAV

-1417 SNTIDYYQ
+1417 SNITDYYQ

-1432 LAMAHSG
+1432 LAMAHSV

-1444 NSNESASLK
+1444 NNESASIQ
-1453 SEKSAASLSPS
+1453 SEKHAASLSPN
-1464 NTGTI
+1464 NTGTT
-1469 DVSCQASSV
+1469 DVSYKANSV
-1478 TNGQIIQSSQPSYHT
+1478 TNGQITQSNQPSYHT

-1501 RHSEEDKNTTKVGN
+1501 RHSEEDKNTNKMEN
-1515 TETTGKDARKLII
+1515 TETTGKDAKKLIA

-1542 GQSEEEKTEQ
+1542 GQSEEEKTTQ

-1616 HGTLYRNTKEKEKNK
+1616 NGTLYRNTKEKEKNK

-1636 DGLPR
+1636 NGLPR

-1680 MVRYRKNEEFSQS
+1680 MVRYRKNEELGQS

-1708 KNAVLRIDG
+1708 KNGVLRIDG

-1743 VGSSKYILRNIGD
+1743 IESSKYILRNIGD

-1764 EKNAMS
+1764 EKTAVS
-1770 WLKPDAKIAWKRAVK
+1770 WLKSDAKIAWKRAVK

-1809 FVVCLDCYEARE
+1809 FVVCLDCYGARE
-1821 RRGSKADKEI
+1821 RRASKADKEL

-1846 NLMPTQII
+1846 SLMPTQII
-1854 PVLMDIG
+1854 PDNVLTDIG
-1861 DIMRSI
+1861 DMVRSI
-1867 KGTQEIAPQD
+1867 KDSWEIAAHGPC
-1877 PSTSEQSVQ
+1877 TGEQRVQ
-1886 LTKLS
+1886 LATLS
-1891 TTNGVSQS
+1891 TTNGFSQS
-1899 ALNQNTIISVAK
+1899 VLNHSTIISVAK
-1911 QHSACENPKTNGNS
+1911 QHSASENPETNGS
-1925 NSPENDITT
+1925 SSSPECNITT
-1934 EKTKESPLAKAV
+1934 EKTKELPVSKAV
-1946 KIEIS
+1946 NIELN
-1951 QVGKKE
+1951 QVN
-1957 DCKTT
+1957 KTENWKAA
-1962 TVCLTNE
+1962 TVCLSHE

-1979 STAEKLQLGSTD
+1979 STAGKLQFGSTD

-2026 NKIPASKS
+2026 NKIPANKS
-2034 MKFSCKEGTKQN
+2034 VKVSGKEETKQN
-2046 SQGEAKK
+2046 PQGEAKK
-2053 LNVDMISKIH
+2053 LNLDMISKNH

-2091 RECWRRDQPVLV
+2091 RECWRQDQPVLV
-2103 SGVHKKLNSN
+2103 SGLHKKLNSN
-2113 IWKPE
+2113 VWKPE

-2131 INYKDGSMIS
+2131 VNCKDGSIIS
-2141 SVRIQDFWD
+2141 SLRIEDFWD
-2150 GFEDLTKRFKSKSGE
+2150 GFEDLTKRLKSKSGE

-2174 PSGEDFR
+2174 PFGEDFR
-2181 TTMPSRFDDLMKNL
+2181 TMMPSRYDDLMKNL
-2195 PLPEYCDPEGNL
+2195 PVPEYCDPEGNL

-2224 RLYSAY
+2224 KLYSAY
-2230 GQSTIKEHGTI
+2230 GQSTVKEHGTT

-2255 YVGVPKGNGNN
+2255 YVTVPKGNGNN
-2266 HRAAILTKI
+2266 HRAAILKKIEDDEI
-2275 DEDEVDET
+2275 DEN

-2309 IRAFLQKANEEQD
+2309 IREFLQKVNEEEGH
-2322 QDQESLEHDPIRD
+2322 ESIEHDPIHD

-2346 KLYEECGIRSWSIFQ
+2346 RLYEECEIRSWSIFQ

-2413 INYEDKLQIKNII
+2413 INYEDKLQVKNII
-2426 YHSVKDAVGI
+2426 YHSVKDAVGT
-2436 LRMHEEKLSNTQ
+2436 LRMHEEKMSN
-2448 QDA
+2448 A

>member
-1 MAPAP
+1 MAPVP

-71 VYEDFQIFLVEHQLV
+71 VYEDFKIFLVEHQLV
-86 WAKRKNPSQ
+86 WAERKNPNQ

-102 QLQWPALTFKS
+102 QVQWPAL
-113 VVGKAV
+113 
-119 LHLLIAIE
+119 
-127 FFVDKQLNF
+127 
-136 IPGDSAFQLY
+136 
-146 QDDID
+146 DDID

-263 SNQNSPAIHGHY
+263 SSQNNPAIHGHY
-275 TRAQANSPRPV
+275 TRAQANSPRPM
-286 MNSQTTSGKQNQQQR
+286 MNSQTTSGKQNQHQQK

-314 IPEEDKIKEDKC
+314 IPDEDKIKEDKC
-326 ENPVKEEPSKSK
+326 ENPVKEESSKNK
-338 TKQSVNKRR
+338 IKQSVNKRR
-347 KQEEGEKQVTLERLK
+347 KQEEGEKQVTLERRK
-362 ADNNSDTESS
+362 TVSNSDTESS
-372 ESENPIN
+372 ESENSSH

-385 FSEQSSETELKTK
+385 SSEQSSEKELENKIISDNTK
-398 ITSDDTKNEGKPQ
+398 DEGKSQDDT
-411 NHTGTG
+411 GTE
-417 EQMVI
+417 EQMEI
-422 DNSTPCD
+422 DWSSPCD
-429 ERQEVKKDNEMQEPE
+429 ERQEVKNDNGIQKPE
-444 PVDKK
+444 HADTQ
-449 IDLQRTE
+449 IDPQSIE
-456 FGHQQSIKSHEV
+456 FGQQQSIKLQEV
-468 TRGCIVEVK
+468 SPRCTVK
-477 TVSESVSSE
+477 VRTTSESLSLESSSE
-486 PSPDTMKKPSVQNS
+486 TTQKPSVQNS
-500 ISDISNG
+500 VSDVSNG
-507 ALSDNLLHKATNIH
+507 TLPDNLLNKTVNIP
-521 SHSLAS
+521 SHGLTS
-527 QNLEINFI
+527 QNLETNLSTPMHLIVNK
-535 NPTHSNINMRT
+535 RT
-546 SDIQK
+546 SDFQK
-551 SEADLH
+551 SAAELH
-557 LNNKIICEIKS
+557 LNNKIITEDKS
-568 QVNTFSTVNETNNR
+568 EARAFSTVKETNNR
-582 SEKEKTANALGL
+582 SEKEKSANSSGQEPTASYKNK
-594 QPNTSIH
+594 PN
-601 ITNKTNKLNK
+601 KM
-611 TNTSPDMLKPKIS
+611 NTLPDTLKPKIA
-624 YSCSPAAL
+624 YPCNPT
-632 VTKSTSRCKNESSR
+632 VCITKPTTRCKNDSR
-646 SSFQHVGARTIVETT
+646 SSLQLVGSKTVMETT

-668 KNEHFTV
+668 KNERFTV

-680 LVGPDTGAKPLSP
+680 LVGHDTGAKPLSP
-693 YLHPHLHPLHTSP
+693 YLHPHLHPLHTSS
-706 HSSCLTANSSHP
+706 HSSSLTTNSSHP
-718 ALRAASHHL
+718 ALRAASHHV
-727 SGSPRTSA
+727 SSSPRTSVSSSA
-735 TNNCHVLSSAPPHSV
+735 HILSSGSPHSV
-750 HSSHHLP
+750 HSTHHLP
-757 AVLPGVPSASLVC
+757 TVLPGVPSGPLVC

-780 LNPLSL
+780 LNPLTL
-786 AHHQQQF
+786 AHHQQF
-793 LQQHSPQL
+793 LQQQSSPL
-801 LGQNHPSAYNQLGLY
+801 LGQTHPSAYNQLGLY
-816 PILWQY
+816 PIIWQY
-822 PNGTHLSPGL
+822 PNGTQLSPGL

-837 KWVHPENPLSAE
+837 KWVHPDNPLSAE

-864 TTVTSAD
+864 TSVSSAD

-904 ATADHQK
+904 TTVVYKK
-911 EEIDKKTSVNSK
+911 EEIDKKNVVNSK
-923 RSVTAVQMKLELNHD
+923 HSVTAAQTKLEFNQD
-938 RHSHGLESQLA
+938 RLSHGRESQLA

-958 QSKEKRSPQEQSE
+958 QSKEKRSAQEPSDS
-971 NHNKYNEERR
+971 HNKYNEERR

-1001 AAKDAYSRIP
+1001 VVKDSYSRIP
-1011 SLPADGLKPQSIKQD
+1011 SLPTDGPKSQNIKQGG
-1026 RETEHCAIELY
+1026 EMEHCARELY
-1037 TSKNSVPHS
+1037 TSKNSLAHS

-1069 SKDTIHPYAEK
+1069 SKDIIHPYAEK
-1080 TNPSTPTLL
+1080 TNSSTPILS
-1089 PYNKTLSKPPPLIKH
+1089 YNKTLSKPPPLIKH
-1104 HPESEGLVVKITEQ
+1104 QPECEGLVGKITEQ
-1118 FSHQVTSQATS
+1118 FPHQMTSQPQST
-1129 SNNIDHGRTREQ
+1129 NNNDHGRTREQ
-1141 LSISPSNPLRGMPS
+1141 LTISQSNPLKSMPS
-1155 LHRAPVYQ
+1155 LHRAPVYHP
-1163 PSSHHI
+1163 PSHPVI
-1169 TERKEGNYR
+1169 ERKEGNYR

-1185 TPIQPVNAAKISE
+1185 TPVQPVNAAKISE

-1209 RADGKICMHNSAVAS
+1209 RVDGKICIHNPVVSS
-1224 LDAWKNVKPVCRLEN
+1224 LDVWKAGGGNLGKPVCHLEKSG
-1239 NNKVASASVIVKPP
+1239 NKVAPASVIVRPS
-1253 SIAKQENKVEIQT
+1253 SIAKQEHKGNIQS
-1266 NSKDSG
+1266 NLKNSG
-1272 RERLLMQSN
+1272 RGSVLVQSN
-1281 PIDDLKA
+1281 LIEDLNS
-1288 SKVKEVWRTNLPN
+1288 SKVKDIWRINVPD
-1301 VNLDTTGTEHEK
+1301 VNLDTTGAEHEK
-1313 NFKALLPDNNSKS
+1313 NMKASCSDNGTKS
-1326 VAATDLL
+1326 VESNSCNSMINPIA
-1333 CKSSTDSSASATPAT
+1333 PAT
-1348 KILSS
+1348 ASKILNSS
-1353 NETNITYCSS
+1353 ETSITYCSS
-1363 YTTLTNSVAGH
+1363 YITITNSVEGQII
-1374 VVPKTSTHFGTQI
+1374 PKTSTHFGTGT
-1387 QECKINTTSATVF
+1387 QECKVNTTSAVVF

-1405 RTGSTTQ
+1405 RTGNTTQ
-1412 NNTGV
+1412 NNTGA
-1417 SNTIDYYQ
+1417 SSTTDYYQ

-1432 LAMAHSG
+1432 LAMAHSA

-1444 NSNESASLK
+1444 NNESTSLK
-1453 SEKSAASLSPS
+1453 SVRSASSLSPN
-1464 NTGTI
+1464 NTGII
-1469 DVSCQASSV
+1469 DVSYKTSSV
-1478 TNGQIIQSSQPSYHT
+1478 TNGQIAQSSQPGYHT

-1501 RHSEEDKNTTKVGN
+1501 RHSEEDKNTSKVEN
-1515 TETTGKDARKLII
+1515 TETAGKDAKKL
-1528 VHPLASTS
+1528 VLVNPSTSIS
-1536 NDVDKT
+1536 NDVDKA

-1552 EERKTRRGTK
+1552 EGRKTRRGIK

-1616 HGTLYRNTKEKEKNK
+1616 NGTLYRITKEKEKNK

-1680 MVRYRKNEEFSQS
+1680 MVRYRKNEEFNQS

-1723 YDDEAI
+1723 YDDEAV
-1729 NLWLPSDSTDVDLD
+1729 NLWLPGDSMDLD
-1743 VGSSKYILRNIGD
+1743 IESSKYILRNID
-1756 KFCQIETS
+1756 DTFYQIETS
-1764 EKNAMS
+1764 EKTAMS
-1770 WLKPDAKIAWKRAVK
+1770 WLKHDAKIAWKRAVK

-1809 FVVCLDCYEARE
+1809 FVVCLDCYEARG
-1821 RRGSKADKEI
+1821 RRGSKVDKEL
-1831 YVWLKCVKGQVHDSK
+1831 YVWLKCVKGQVHDTK

-1854 PVLMDIG
+1854 PSTVLTDIG
-1861 DIMRSI
+1861 DMMRSFEASWGI
-1867 KGTQEIAPQD
+1867 VPHD

-1886 LTKLS
+1886 LAKLC
-1891 TTNGVSQS
+1891 TTNGISQGV
-1899 ALNQNTIISVAK
+1899 LNQNTIISVAK
-1911 QHSACENPKTNGNS
+1911 QPSASENPKTNGS
-1925 NSPENDITT
+1925 STSPQNNITT
-1934 EKTKESPLAKAV
+1934 EKTKELPVSKAV
-1946 KIEIS
+1946 KVKLS
-1951 QVGKKE
+1951 QLDKTE

-1962 TVCLTNE
+1962 AVCFSNE

-1979 STAEKLQLGSTD
+1979 STAGKLQFGSTD

-2034 MKFSCKEGTKQN
+2034 VKLCGKEETKQN
-2046 SQGEAKK
+2046 LQETKK
-2053 LNVDMISKIH
+2053 LNTETISKNH

-2077 WLQDPGNPSNWKIF
+2077 WLQDPRNPNNWKIF

-2103 SGVHKKLNSN
+2103 SGVHKKLNCN

-2118 SFREEFRDQKVDL
+2118 SFCEEFGDQKVDL
-2131 INYKDGSMIS
+2131 VNCKDGSIIS
-2141 SVRIQDFWD
+2141 NTKIQDFWD
-2150 GFEDLTKRFKSKSGE
+2150 GFEDLTKRIKSKNGE
-2165 SMLLKLKDW
+2165 SMLLKMKDW
-2174 PSGEDFR
+2174 PSGDDFR
-2181 TTMPSRFDDLMKNL
+2181 TVMPSRFDDLMKNL

-2207 NLASRLPNFF
+2207 NLASRIPSFF

-2224 RLYSAY
+2224 KLYGAY
-2230 GQSTIKEHGTI
+2230 GQSTIKEHGTT
-2241 NLHLDIADVVNVLV
+2241 NLHLDIADVINVLV

-2266 HRAAILTKI
+2266 HRAAILKKI
-2275 DEDEVDET
+2275 EEDEIDDT
-2283 TKKRLKDGDET
+2283 TKKRLKDGDEL

-2302 SAKDTNK
+2302 SAKDTHK
-2309 IRAFLQKANEEQD
+2309 IKEFLQKTHED
-2322 QDQESLEHDPIRD
+2322 QGQESPDHDPIRD

-2346 KLYEECGIRSWSIFQ
+2346 RLYEESGIRSWSIFQ

-2379 IYSCIQVSEDFVSPE
+2379 IHSCIQVSEDFVSPE
-2394 HTVQSF
+2394 HSMQSF
-2400 HLTQELRHQSKHE
+2400 HLSQELRHQSKHE
-2413 INYEDKLQIKNII
+2413 LNYEDKLQVKNII
-2426 YHSVKDAVGI
+2426 YHSVKDAVGT
-2436 LRMHEEKLSNTQ
+2436 LRMHEEKMLNTSQ
-2448 QDA
+2448 NA